1 MPSPNTRLNSLGY
14 SFGLIRETAAITS
27 EEQRREHI
35 RRISTVWRLSVV
47 SSQAFLSS
55 SQVYCLRPKALQYKM
70 VIPEKDAKAMNVPIT
85 PKSTMFLMFAKN
97 FFLYILNPD
106 ANTMGGS
113 TK

>member
-1 MPSPNTRLNSLGY
+1 MRD
-14 SFGLIRETAAITS
+14 TAAITS
-27 EEQRREHI
+27 EEQSSEHI
-35 RRISTVWRLSVV
+35 RRISTVWRFSVV

-55 SQVYCLRPKALQYKM
+55 SQVYCFRPKALQYKM

-106 ANTMGGS
+106 ANTIGGS